1 MVVRVKLDARERWYV
16 YPRRGGDPLIK
27 GFDGS
32 GADVLKKLDEPEF
45 ATYNRPRLRKRLAA
59 SFPIETLDG
68 FIHRYNDRPRSGTTV
83 PAKCLTRR
91 IDRLT
96 FAGTGQKG
104 YGNQYRGRGGTGRRK
119 GLKIPRTL

>member
-16 YPRRGGDPLIK
+16 YPRRGGGPC
-27 GFDGS
+27 S

-45 ATYNRPRLRKRLAA
+45 TQTYNRPRLRKRLAA

-119 GLKIPRTL
+119 GLKILRTL